1 MALALV
7 QPIPKNGDRE
17 VLEFEGGVRA
27 YSPPDAGGYWR
38 LRWEEGGRRRDT
50 TASSRDDAVAKAAD
64 LAERLGRGTPTE
76 LARAT
81 GADLVAHYLD
91 PARRPARVE
100 QWSER
105 HRDEQVRYCNLYVVP
120 LLGTV
125 ACARLTRLDF
135 QRVLDQARTRSV
147 ATQLRR
153 CLTAMVN
160 AGLTEGQLLA
170 RQDVLRGVRWQT
182 AEQTTRRQEPVDGLG
197 DEPDDRLDDNPDAHA
212 ITQTEIPTTDM
223 VHALGRAAAEHQGVW
238 WRELEILFVAY
249 TGLRWGEH
257 VALRANRVDTE
268 RRRVSVDRQVIETRS
283 GLKLALPKSRRRRVT
298 MFPATT
304 PGGVDL
310 LAMVERRLKEV
321 GPDGLLFPSPGGQWA
336 RRSNYGRNL
345 FDPAAAS
352 IGWPRRADGHWVW
365 KFHSLRHVFAT
376 WALTQPGL
384 RIEDVSQ
391 LMGHS
396 SVRVTQD
403 IYIHVHGDVY
413 DRFYKAT
420 K

>member
-1 MALALV
+1 MVAVVPPLV
-7 QPIPKNGDRE
+7 EDDDRE

-27 YSPPDAGGYWR
+27 HSPSGRGYWR
-38 LRWEEGGRRRDT
+38 VRWEEGGRRRDT
-50 TASSRDDAVAKAAD
+50 TAASRDEAVAKAAD
-64 LAERLGRGTPTE
+64 LVERLGRGIPTE

-91 PARRPARVE
+91 SARRPARVE
-100 QWSER
+100 CWSER

-160 AGLTEGQLLA
+160 AGLTEGHLMA

-182 AEQTTRRQEPVDGLG
+182 SEPTPRRQEPVGGLG
-197 DEPDDRLDDNPDAHA
+197 DEPDDRLDDNPEDQA
-212 ITQTEIPTTDM
+212 ITQAEIPTTDM
-223 VHALGRAAAEHQGVW
+223 VHALGRATAEHQGVW

-257 VALRANRVDTE
+257 VALRANRIDAE

-298 MFPATT
+298 MYPATT

-310 LAMVERRLKEV
+310 AAMVERRLKEV
-321 GPDGLLFPSPGGQWA
+321 GPDGLLFPSPQGQWA

-345 FDPAAAS
+345 FDPAAAA
-352 IGWPRRADGHWVW
+352 IDWPRRADGHWAW

-376 WALTQPGL
+376 WALTQDGL
-384 RIEDVSQ
+384 RIEDVSR

-403 IYIHVHGDVY
+403 IYIHVYGDVY
-413 DRFYKAT
+413 DRFYQAT
-420 K
+420 E